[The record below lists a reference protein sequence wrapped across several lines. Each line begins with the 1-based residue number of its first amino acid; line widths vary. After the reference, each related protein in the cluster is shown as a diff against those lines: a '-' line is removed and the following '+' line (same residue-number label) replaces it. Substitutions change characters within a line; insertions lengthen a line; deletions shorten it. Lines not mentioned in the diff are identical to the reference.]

1 MPNSPSASLLENKIT
16 RRAAL
21 TGGAAAALGAVLHLN
36 GAENLLAAT
45 SQAGQGAFPKEYRY
59 GHIVQEYYVQ
69 RLREISRRRQQA
81 RAGIRTAAQV
91 MKLRDEVRRKL
102 LACFGP
108 WPQRT
113 PLNARITGVIERGKY
128 TIEKLIYES
137 RPNYLVTANVYVPKG
152 KSGRL
157 PAVLGTC
164 GHSNN
169 GKAEAKYQEFCRN
182 LARQGYVVLIFDPPS
197 QGERFEY
204 PDEPGEPGI
213 QAGVVSHN
221 VAGNQ
226 MTLVGWNFAMWEAWD
241 GIRGM
246 DYLLTRPDVDP
257 KRIGVT
263 GNSGGGTQ
271 TAYLNA
277 LDNRFAIAAPN
288 CYVTRY
294 IHNLENEEPADI
306 EQVLPGVLS
315 AGLDLADFFVAQI
328 PRPTHLG
335 GELNDFF
342 DVRGLRGSYE
352 ELKRLYGLVG
362 VEKNLALYV
371 GRETHGY
378 NKGARES
385 VYEFFNRHLGVSA
398 EPAEPAMP
406 AESDATLQVTPTGQV
421 LPLGSR
427 RAFDFIRDEA
437 GRLALRRKPLAGKA
451 LSSELTKQLNLPA
464 RQAPPAYRVMRERV
478 IRRTPLFRDYGFV
491 IETESQPAPVFAML
505 HAIPKIAP
513 QYFFPEGKS
522 ATLHVPHVSSLEEL
536 LSGQLEYSA
545 DEPVLFAL
553 DARGMGEMTAR
564 THKDQGDD
572 FFHPYRS
579 DYFYAGEGLK
589 LGEPYCGRRV
599 HDVLATLDLFQA
611 NGCQGI
617 HLTGRGM
624 GAITAAMAAV
634 LHPLVT
640 QVTLHNALLS
650 YQELAEDPRY
660 SWPLSAMVYGILNG
674 LDLPDCLRELAVAK
688 KLAVIDPWNSRM
700 ALWQKDKLPAHLASL
715 GLEKLEIRWS

>member
-1 MPNSPSASLLENKIT
+1 MPDRAWENKIT

-21 TGGAAAALGAVLHLN
+21 TGSAAAALGAALHFS
-36 GAENLLAAT
+36 GAERLLAAT
-45 SQAGQGAFPKEYRY
+45 TMQTGQATLPKEYRY
-59 GHIVQEYYVQ
+59 GHVVQEYYVQ

-81 RAGIRTAAQV
+81 RAAIRTPAQV
-91 MKLRDEVRRKL
+91 IKLRGEVRRKL

-108 WPQRT
+108 WPERT
-113 PLNARITGVIERGKY
+113 PLKARITGTVERDKY
-128 TIEKLIYES
+128 IIEKLIYES
-137 RPNYLVTANVYVPKG
+137 RPNYPVTANVYVPKG

-157 PAVLGTC
+157 PAVVGTC
-164 GHSNN
+164 GHTNN
-169 GKAEAKYQEFCRN
+169 GKAEAKYQEFSRN
-182 LARQGYVVLIFDPPS
+182 LGRQGYVVMIFDPPS

-204 PDEPGEPGI
+204 PDESGEPKI
-213 QAGVVSHN
+213 QVGVESHN

-241 GIRGM
+241 GVRGV

-277 LDNRFAIAAPN
+277 LDDRFAIAAPN

-294 IHNLENEEPADI
+294 SHNLENEEPADI
-306 EQVLPGVLS
+306 EQVLPGVLA

-352 ELKRLYGLVG
+352 ELKRLYAIVG
-362 VEKNLALYV
+362 AEKNLALYV
-371 GRETHGY
+371 GQETHGY

-385 VYEFFNRHLGVSA
+385 VYEFFNRHLDVNA
-398 EPAEPAMP
+398 EPAEPTLP
-406 AESDATLQVTPTGQV
+406 AESDATLQVTTGGQV
-421 LPLGSR
+421 LPQGAR
-427 RAFDFIRDEA
+427 RACDFTRDEA
-437 GRLALRRKPLAGKA
+437 KRLASRRKPLAGKA
-451 LSSELTKQLNLPA
+451 LTGELTKLLNLPA
-464 RQAPPAYRVMRERV
+464 RTAAPPYRVMRERV

-491 IETESQPAPVFAML
+491 IETEAQPAPVFALL
-505 HAIPKIAP
+505 HAIPKTAP

-522 ATLHVPHVSSLEEL
+522 ATLHIPHVSSLDEL
-536 LSGQLEYSA
+536 LSGQIRHAAE
-545 DEPVLFAL
+545 ERVLFAL
-553 DARGMGEMTAR
+553 DVRGMGEMTAR

-572 FFHPYRS
+572 FFHSYRS
-579 DYFYAGEGLK
+579 DYFYAAEGLK
-589 LGEPYCGRRV
+589 LSEPYCGRRV
-599 HDVLATLDLFQA
+599 HDVLSTLDLFQA
-611 NGCQGI
+611 QGYREI
-617 HLTGRGM
+617 HLVGRGM

-650 YQELAEDPRY
+650 YYELVEDPRY
-660 SWPLSAMVYGILNG
+660 SWPLSAMVYGILNR
-674 LDLPDCLRELAVAK
+674 LDLPDCLRELAATK
-688 KLAVIDPWNSRM
+688 KLAVVDPWNSRM
-700 ALWQKDKLPAHLASL
+700 QPWQKSQLAEHLGRL
-715 GLEKLEIRWS
+715 GLGKIEVRWS

>member
-1 MPNSPSASLLENKIT
+1 MPDQLLKDKIT

-21 TGGAAAALGAVLHLN
+21 IGGATATAGAFLHLSS
-36 GAENLLAAT
+36 AENLLAAT
-45 SQAGQGAFPKEYRY
+45 PQAESATFPKEYRY
-59 GHIVQEYYVQ
+59 GHVVPEYYVQ

-108 WPQRT
+108 WPPRT
-113 PLNARITGVIERGKY
+113 PLNARITGTVERQHY
-128 TIEKLIYES
+128 IIEKLIYES

-152 KSGRL
+152 RSGRL
-157 PAVLGTC
+157 PAVLGAC
-164 GHSNN
+164 GHTNN
-169 GKAEAKYQEFCRN
+169 GKAEAKYQEFSRN
-182 LARQGYVVLIFDPPS
+182 LARQGYVALIFDPPS

-204 PDEPGEPGI
+204 PDEAGEPKVQPGT
-213 QAGVVSHN
+213 VSHN

-226 MTLVGWNFAMWEAWD
+226 MTLLGWNFAMWEAWD
-241 GIRGM
+241 GIRGV

-271 TAYLNA
+271 TTYLNA
-277 LDNRFAIAAPN
+277 LDDRFAVAAPN

-294 IHNLENEEPADI
+294 SHNLENEEPADI
-306 EQVLPGVLS
+306 EQVLPGVLA

-352 ELKRLYGLVG
+352 ELKRLYAIAGA
-362 VEKNLALYV
+362 EKNLSLYV
-371 GRETHGY
+371 GQETHGY

-385 VYEFFNRHLGVSA
+385 VYSFFNRHLGISAETA
-398 EPAEPAMP
+398 EPALP
-406 AESDATLQVTPTGQV
+406 AESDATLQVTDGGQV

-437 GRLALRRKPLAGKA
+437 KRLASRRKPLAGKA
-451 LSSELTKQLNLPA
+451 LTSELTKQLNLPG
-464 RQAPPAYRVMRERV
+464 RTAPPAYRVMRERV

-491 IETESQPAPVFAML
+491 IETESQPAPIFAML
-505 HAIPKIAP
+505 HAIPKTAP

-522 ATLHVPHVSSLEEL
+522 ATLHIPHVSSLEEL
-536 LSGQLEYSA
+536 LSGQLKYSA
-545 DEPVLFAL
+545 DESVLFAL
-553 DARGMGEMTAR
+553 DVRGMGEMTAR

-589 LGEPYCGRRV
+589 LSEPYCGRRV
-599 HDVLATLDLFQA
+599 HDLLSTLDLFQA
-611 NGCQGI
+611 QGYQSI

-660 SWPLSAMVYGILNG
+660 SWPLSAMVYGILER
-674 LDLPDCLRELAVAK
+674 LDLPDCLRELAASK
-688 KLAVIDPWNSRM
+688 KLAVADPWNSRM
-700 ALWQKDKLPAHLASL
+700 QLWRKDKLPEHLGRLDL
-715 GLEKLEIRWS
+715 GEIEVRWS